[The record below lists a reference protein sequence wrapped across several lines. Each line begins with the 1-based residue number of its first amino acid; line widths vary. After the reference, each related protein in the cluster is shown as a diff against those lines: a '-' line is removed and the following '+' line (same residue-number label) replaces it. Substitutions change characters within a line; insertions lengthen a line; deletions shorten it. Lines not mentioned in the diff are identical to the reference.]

1 MDDNSSGGRGF
12 SLTDLFSN
20 LFGSSSIAN
29 FESGL
34 NQLTLDSPNPG
45 EPIEPPIAKTYYP
58 LQKDGERLRELN
70 ERLYFYTFRFRD
82 EIARVYG
89 LNEIQARK
97 MVGFTSGVTRI
108 ALNLEN
114 ENVGIVVLCSD
125 AVIKEGDLVKCTGSP
140 YGKGYARACGRWL
153 GSTY

>member
-70 ERLYFYTFRFRD
+70 ERLYFYTFRD